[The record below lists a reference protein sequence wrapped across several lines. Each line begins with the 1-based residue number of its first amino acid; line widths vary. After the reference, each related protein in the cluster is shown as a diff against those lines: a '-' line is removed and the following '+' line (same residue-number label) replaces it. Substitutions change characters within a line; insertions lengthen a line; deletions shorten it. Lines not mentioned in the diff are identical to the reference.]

1 MRQILKKFQIA
12 KKWFFDA
19 LLPPQCI
26 FCGKENTFL
35 CVAHRKFLPAPP
47 QSPPE
52 FLDGIFAAA
61 QYHHFV
67 AENLVKK
74 FKYNGFRDIAAICAD
89 EIFKKIS
96 AKIFENAVL
105 VPIPL
110 FWTRKFW
117 RGFNQS
123 EILAREIQKK
133 FPAAEISKKL
143 IRRKKTVQQAKLKN
157 KFERE
162 KNLCD
167 AFFWPKNLVPPPKII
182 LIDDVAATG
191 ATLSAA
197 AKILRDAGA
206 KKIFGLVF
214 ARS

>member
-1 MRQILKKFQIA
+1 MRRILEKFRIA

-26 FCGKENTFL
+26 FCGMENTFL
-35 CVAHRKFLPAPP
+35 CDTHRKFLPAPP
-47 QSPPE
+47 QSPPP
-52 FLDGIFAAA
+52 FLDEIFAAV

-67 AENLVKK
+67 AEKVVQK
-74 FKYNGFRDIAAICAD
+74 FKYDGFRDIAAICAD
-89 EIFKKIS
+89 EIAKKIP
-96 AKIFENAVL
+96 AEIFKNAVL
-105 VPIPL
+105 FPIPL

-123 EILAREIQKK
+123 EILAREIQQK
-133 FPAAEISKKL
+133 FPAAKISKKL

-162 KNLCD
+162 KNLRD
-167 AFFWPKNLVPPPKII
+167 AFFWPKNLPVPPKII
-182 LIDDVAATG
+182 LVDDVAATG

-206 KKIFGLVF
+206 QKIFGLVF